1 MKDRA
6 LPIVTLQPPTRIP
19 VKLRTNKKASNEL
32 FLEWLENK
40 EYIRSE
46 FLLHDK
52 KYMEDTVNAFKRRT
66 TDTPGAVPIELDEA
80 EDCDDDEEANGY
92 VTDHQSVEAAP
103 TDEDVSGCENS
114 SQISHLSVENA
125 KPLPLPSQSSCETE
139 TKEQTLDE
147 SAEKQ
152 TGNDNESTEQPV
164 DDKSTEKQT
173 ANKSTTQT
181 VKEAKEPAVN
191 ESDDLDREM
200 LLKQLDILRMRFKQ
214 AKIPENTESLQIPD
228 IRRIVNRNVAQ
239 LKRNRNVATYKL
251 GMVAVL
257 LVMELFFARVCKV
270 DVSRF
275 MQWHYSN
282 MQSYEEILVELGEVS
297 SPITEASPMTQLC
310 LLMFFNSALFVGNE
324 LMLKY
329 FQVDVLNVMS
339 SITGAQLPPQTAQQP
354 SQNPPPSPKSSPPP
368 PFAANFSRFL

>member
-1 MKDRA
+1 MRDRP
-6 LPIVTLQPPTRIP
+6 LPVVTLLTAARTP
-19 VKLRTNKKASNEL
+19 VKPKPGTNKQGPNEL

-46 FLLHDK
+46 ILLHDK
-52 KYMEDTVNAFKRRT
+52 KYMEDTVDVFRRRT
-66 TDTPGAVPIELDEA
+66 TDTHGAPRVELDEE
-80 EDCDDDEEANGY
+80 EDCEDDADDVRGDGY
-92 VTDHQSVEAAP
+92 VTDQSVGVA
-103 TDEDVSGCENS
+103 TNDEDDNSACENS
-114 SQISHLSVENA
+114 SQISALSLENA
-125 KPLPLPSQSSCETE
+125 EPPTNDKGPSKASKASKAHESTE
-139 TKEQTLDE
+139 EQIFHASINEQTVNEATKEQTNHE
-147 SAEKQ
+147 PTTEQ
-152 TGNDNESTEQPV
+152 TVHEST
-164 DDKSTEKQT
+164 
-173 ANKSTTQT
+173 
-181 VKEAKEPAVN
+181 KEPAVK
-191 ESDDLDREM
+191 ESDELDREM
-200 LLKQLDILRMRFKQ
+200 LLKQLDILRMCFKQ
-214 AKIPENTESLQIPD
+214 AKIPENTESLLNPD

-329 FQVDVLNVMS
+329 FQVDVLNVMC
-339 SITGAQLPPQTAQQP
+339 SITGAQPPQTKNEESSNQQP
-354 SQNPPPSPKSSPPP
+354 TTPLP
-368 PFAANFSRFL
+368 PFATNFSRFL